1 KAAVEA
7 LPAPGVLQDLQA
19 AVDYAARES
28 GGKVG
33 IVGYCWGGL
42 LTWRAAS
49 QLKGLSAAVPYYGGG
64 MTQAQELARKLQVP
78 VMAHLSDNDAYVP
91 LDGVE
96 ALKKA
101 HPEVQVHLYPAH
113 HGFNCDHRAAYNAE
127 AARQARERTLAF
139 FGQHL
144 G

>member
-1 KAAVEA
+1 VA
-7 LPAPGVLQDLQA
+7 
-19 AVDYAARES
+19 
-28 GGKVG
+28 

-64 MTQAQELARKLQVP
+64 MTQPQELARKLQVP

-96 ALKKA
+96 ALRKA

-127 AARQARERTLAF
+127 AARLARERTLAF
-139 FGQHL
+139 LAEHL